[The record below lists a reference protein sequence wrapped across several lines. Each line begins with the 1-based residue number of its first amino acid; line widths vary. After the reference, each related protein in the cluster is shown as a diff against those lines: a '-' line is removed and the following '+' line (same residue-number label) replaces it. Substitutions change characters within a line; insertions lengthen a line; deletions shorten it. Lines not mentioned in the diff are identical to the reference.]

1 MKADVVKGE
10 IKCPRCGAINKLNF
24 RQGQEPIGC
33 TKIEKIKCNKCGRT
47 LMKADV
53 VKGEIKCP
61 RCGAINKLNFR
72 QGQEPIGCTKE

>member
-1 MKADVVKGE
+1 M
-10 IKCPRCGAINKLNF
+10 
-24 RQGQEPIGC
+24 
-33 TKIEKIKCNKCGRT
+33 EKIKCNKCGRT

-72 QGQEPIGCTKE
+72 QGQESIGCTKE

>member
-1 MKADVVKGE
+1 MLTDMFKKTYTVIDSRVKTGKRE
-10 IKCPRCGAINKLNF
+10 KTEEPSIP
-24 RQGQEPIGC
+24 QGLWR
-33 TKIEKIKCNKCGRT
+33 KCNKCGQT